1 MLRDAALDNNSEVV
15 TPSPDVTA
23 AEWEACKEELQGL
36 QEEQLRA
43 KSSVLKN
50 WLRWLRKVVEV
61 REAKAGLAAKRAAS
75 KQAKEQLSAI
85 HASLDAAGRDSPFSL
100 ALMHSVAQAT
110 REQGAPLSREQLLWV
125 LARAKGDERVAISLA
140 VSQASARRALPVLR
154 QPKMLRAFDVT
165 QVTGAMV
172 HKVKQTLRLPA
183 LKPLIA
189 ALDQA
194 DEAGGGGARRDPGQ
208 RPQVGDTVVVVRATD
223 ESCLRF
229 IGSAG
234 ILEEDD
240 ESDNPFY
247 VRATY

>member
-75 KQAKEQLSAI
+75 KQAKEQLAAI

-125 LARAKGDERVAISLA
+125 LGRAKGDERIAISLA
-140 VSQASARRALPVLR
+140 VSQARSTLARPDRNLPPPNPASLHLPPNPSTSLHLPPPPSHHFPPPRRRA
-154 QPKMLRAFDVT
+154 
-165 QVTGAMV
+165 
-172 HKVKQTLRLPA
+172 
-183 LKPLIA
+183 
-189 ALDQA
+189 
-194 DEAGGGGARRDPGQ
+194 PGE
-208 RPQVGDTVVVVRATD
+208 RCP
-223 ESCLRF
+223 C
-229 IGSAG
+229 
-234 ILEEDD
+234 
-240 ESDNPFY
+240 
-247 VRATY
+247 